1 MSPPPKGELLEA
13 KRSPAAETTPPPP
26 VAMSAEAAATAAK
39 LATSSSAAAAAAVG
53 VAAADADAEGAA
65 YGAVLPQTGAVAG
78 TAANCW
84 RLVQQ
89 DELISLVRLTALHAK
104 FNYSCTT
111 LQCKNATLNGS
122 RVLNPIPGVTTTPPP
137 AKWPH
142 PPLPSAG
149 ADAGGPSWRS

>member
-39 LATSSSAAAAAAVG
+39 LATSSSAAAAAVG

-84 RLVQQ
+84 RWVQQ

-122 RVLNPIPGVTTTPPP
+122 HVLNPIPGVTTTPPP

-149 ADAGGPSWRS
+149 ADAGGPSWRL